1 MSAVVVMLESV
12 APMTCKKCHSMG
24 SQNMVASDS
33 NPFISVCANVLKYDS
48 SNIEIQ
54 TDYTLHHDACSSLP
68 HALARSL
75 FCHLCRKFIT
85 DFHLR

>member
-1 MSAVVVMLESV
+1 
-12 APMTCKKCHSMG
+12 
-24 SQNMVASDS
+24 MVASDS

-48 SNIEIQ
+48 SNVEIQ

-85 DFHLR
+85 DFHLRWYSTTADDASFDVASSTIDVLDDDEL